1 MFGFLNVFLVGFA
14 ALGSVPIIIHLLNKR
29 RFRPVQW
36 AAMEFLL
43 TAIKQNS
50 RRLQLRDIILMLIRT
65 AAVVFLALAL
75 ARPTIAGK
83 VSLLGGR
90 SNSAAVILLDNSF
103 SMGYNNGRETR
114 FDSARRMAKTIIER
128 LDKGAWCA
136 LLTFNDDARSPM
148 GDPSQNLAWIEQEL
162 EKSTFLSDGTTNV
175 ERALRKVQKIY
186 QTQNYVAAAKEL
198 YIITDRQARAWS
210 PKNVSSDFDKV
221 LKELSTESSVYLV
234 DAGDAGGEN
243 CAILDMAPS
252 DSIVTVGMPVV
263 FTVKI
268 KNFGQAEVSGLNV
281 DLYVD
286 PTGAGDERPI
296 ERTAVNLEAGQ
307 VATVQLETNFQNGGD
322 HRIEVRIGDDRLA
335 ADNRRYY
342 TVEVVDETHFLLVD
356 GKEIK
361 PDDPRASETGYLRIG
376 LSPVDAENPE
386 KQSLV
391 VSEAVPHYRI
401 AEKNLSSY
409 QAVILSNVERLQP
422 VVAQQIE
429 RQVRSGMG
437 LMIFLG
443 DQTDPQRFNAQWGEQ
458 GLKLLPA
465 EVQETWGEAPK
476 IGDEKLPPSHTF
488 AGEPD
493 KISHP
498 IMAAFADPDAQ
509 ALLPELKIFK
519 AFGLKPLPGDDVQV
533 VTYFDDGKP
542 AIVERKVGSGTVV
555 LCAFPATTA
564 WSNLP
569 MRAVFPIIL
578 QRTAGRL
585 TLGNRPPKN
594 LPVGAEIQGYVSLAD
609 QKANIRITAPP
620 PVGKREVTPE
630 LTQDGRARFDFG
642 ETEKAGFYDIVID
655 RAGFK
660 PLAYSLNAN
669 TEAESDLSAV
679 SPEQIKQDFPGFEFT
694 AISKSEDLGT
704 KLINEK
710 QGTEIWPWFMFLV
723 FALLVSESI
732 LAHLWAPRD

>member
-1 MFGFLNVFLVGFA
+1 MAFLNALLLGFT

-29 RFRPVQW
+29 RFRPIQW

-43 TAIKQNS
+43 QAMKQNS

-90 SNSAAVILLDNSF
+90 ANTGAVILLDNSF

-114 FDSARRMAKTIIER
+114 FESARRQVKTIIER

-136 LLTFNDDARSPM
+136 LLTFNDSARSPM

-162 EKSTFLSDGTTNV
+162 EKSAYLSDGATNL
-175 ERALRKVQKIY
+175 ERALNEVEKIFK
-186 QTQNYVAAAKEL
+186 TQNYAAAAKEL
-198 YIITDRQARAWS
+198 YIVTDRQARAWD
-210 PKNVSSDFDKV
+210 PKNVSNSFGEK
-221 LKELSTESSVYLV
+221 LKKLSEEAIVFLV

-243 CAILDMAPS
+243 CAILDLQPS
-252 DSIVTVGMPVV
+252 DTIVTAGSTVK
-263 FTVKI
+263 FSVKI

-286 PTGAGDERPI
+286 SSGAADERPV
-296 ERTAVNLEAGQ
+296 ERTAVNLEAGA
-307 VATVQLETNFQNGGD
+307 VSTVQLETQFPGGGD
-322 HRIEVRIGDDRLA
+322 HRVEVRIGADRLA
-335 ADNRRYY
+335 SDNRRFY

-356 GKEIK
+356 GKDIK
-361 PDDPRASETGYLRIG
+361 PEDPRASETGYLRYA
-376 LSPVDAENPE
+376 LSPTDPE
-386 KQSLV
+386 STDKTALV
-391 VSEAVPHYRI
+391 ATDAVPHYRI

-409 QAVILSNVERLQP
+409 QAVVLANIEKLQP

-443 DQTDPQRFNAQWGEQ
+443 DQTDPARFNAQFGEQ

-465 EVQETWGEAPK
+465 EIGDTWGEAPK
-476 IGDEKLPPSHTF
+476 VGEEKLPPAHAF
-488 AGEPD
+488 AGD
-493 KISHP
+493 INKIAHP
-498 IMAAFADPDAQ
+498 IMADFADPDAQ
-509 ALLPELKIFK
+509 VLLPEIKVFK
-519 AFGLKPLPGDDVQV
+519 SFNLKPLPGDDVQV
-533 VTYFDDGKP
+533 VASFDDGKP
-542 AIVERKVGSGTVV
+542 AIVERKVGSGCVI
-555 LCAFPATTA
+555 LCAFPPTTA

-569 MRAVFPIIL
+569 TRAVFPIIML
-578 QRTAGRL
+578 RSAGRL

-609 QKANIRITAPP
+609 QKATIRITAPP
-620 PVGKREVTPE
+620 PVGKRETSPE
-630 LTQDGRARFDFG
+630 LTQDGRARFDFI
-642 ETEKAGFYDIVID
+642 ETDRAGFYEVVID

-660 PLAYSLNAN
+660 PLAYSLNSNA
-669 TEAESDLSAV
+669 ELESDLTAV
-679 SPEQIKQDFPGFEFT
+679 SPETIKQNWPGFEFT
-694 AISKSEDLGT
+694 YVAKSDELGN
-704 KLINEK
+704 KLVSEK

-723 FALLVSESI
+723 FAMLVLESV
-732 LAHLWAPRD
+732 LSHLWAPRD

>member
-186 QTQNYVAAAKEL
+186 KTQNYIAAAKEL
-198 YIITDRQARAWS
+198 YIITDRQARAWN
-210 PKNVSSDFDKV
+210 PKNVSSDFDKL
-221 LKELSTESSVYLV
+221 LKEISDESSVYLV

-252 DSIVTVGMPVV
+252 DTIVTVGMPVV

-286 PTGAGDERPI
+286 PTGAGDERPV

-322 HRIEVRIGDDRLA
+322 HRIEIRIGDDRLS
-335 ADNRRYY
+335 ADNRRFY

-361 PDDPRASETGYLRIG
+361 PDDPRASETGYLRFA
-376 LSPVDAENPE
+376 LSPVDPENPD

-391 VSEAVPHYRI
+391 ATEAVPHYRI

-409 QAVILSNVERLQP
+409 QAVILANIEKLQP

-443 DQTDPQRFNAQWGEQ
+443 DQTDPQRFNAQFGEQ

-465 EVQETWGEAPK
+465 DIQETWGEAPK
-476 IGDEKLPPSHTF
+476 IGEEKLPPSHTF

-493 KISHP
+493 KVSHP

-509 ALLPELKIFK
+509 ALLPEIKIFK
-519 AFGLKPLPGDDVQV
+519 SFGLKPLPGDDVQV
-533 VTYFDDGKP
+533 VAYFDDGKP
-542 AIVERKVGSGTVV
+542 AIVERKVGSGSVV

-569 MRAVFPIIL
+569 TRAVFPIVML
-578 QRTAGRL
+578 RTAGRL

-594 LPVGAEIQGYVSLAD
+594 MPVGAEIQGFVSLAD

-630 LTQDGRARFDFG
+630 LTQDGRARFDFA

-669 TEAESDLSAV
+669 TEAESDLTAV

-694 AISKSEDLGT
+694 AISKSEDLGST
-704 KLINEK
+704 LINEK

-723 FALLVSESI
+723 FALLVTESI